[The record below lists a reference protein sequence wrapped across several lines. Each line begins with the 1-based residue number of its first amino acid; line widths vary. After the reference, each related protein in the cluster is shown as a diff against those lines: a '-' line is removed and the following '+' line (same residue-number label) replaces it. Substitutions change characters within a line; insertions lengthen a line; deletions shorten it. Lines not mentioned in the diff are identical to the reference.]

1 MIFNGDSLANEK
13 TISAILE
20 NSKFVSLETKVFTLS
35 VWEDLFAGL
44 LGYVNKTVLNS
55 NWTLLDIGFCP

>member
-1 MIFNGDSLANEK
+1 MLNEDSLANEK

-35 VWEDLFAGL
+35 VLEDLFAGL
-44 LGYVNKTVLNS
+44 LVYVNKTVLNS